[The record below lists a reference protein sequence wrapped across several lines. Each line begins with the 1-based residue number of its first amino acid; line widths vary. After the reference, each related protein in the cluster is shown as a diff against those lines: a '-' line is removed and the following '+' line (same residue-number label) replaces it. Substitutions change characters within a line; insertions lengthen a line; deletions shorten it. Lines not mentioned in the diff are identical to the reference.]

1 VKTWWVQLLEGK
13 RGSGFGPAWF
23 GRRGLSGFYIGGCA
37 DFLSRVDIWITHT
50 EKKTFPQPPEPMILA
65 SLVRRSADKQK
76 TLFHLLFS
84 IGTLYVYGQQYRC
97 PTTIRS
103 SAMRKQ
109 ISVVCFLTLFLIVP
123 PCATAQQDMVQPETV
138 GLNLI
143 TDNAE
148 EGFQLAIVL
157 ARKGVTETQPDI
169 DVLKKLR
176 PAYAHDPD
184 SLIAASQ
191 VVAIHFQTI
200 AAANNYW
207 REKN

>member
-1 VKTWWVQLLEGK
+1 
-13 RGSGFGPAWF
+13 
-23 GRRGLSGFYIGGCA
+23 
-37 DFLSRVDIWITHT
+37 
-50 EKKTFPQPPEPMILA
+50 
-65 SLVRRSADKQK
+65 
-76 TLFHLLFS
+76 
-84 IGTLYVYGQQYRC
+84 
-97 PTTIRS
+97 
-103 SAMRKQ
+103 MRKQ
-109 ISVVCFLTLFLIVP
+109 ILVVVCLLTLFLIVP
-123 PCATAQQDMVQPETV
+123 PCATAQQDMVQPEPV